1 MATRKRRPVTL
12 GARIKKLRR
21 AKKVKLQDLANET
34 GYTPEYIKQIESGE
48 ITPPVAALLQL
59 SKAMA
64 IDSGRLLVD
73 EEQKEKRKRSYLKRT
88 QAYRY
93 QTLTPGADQ
102 KHLSAFL
109 VKIDPKEDLPPIVE
123 YRHEGEEFIY
133 VLEGKLE
140 VLVGDNRS
148 VVLKGK
154 SVHFNSAIT
163 HKLNNLSNEEA
174 KLLVVIYTP

>member
-1 MATRKRRPVTL
+1 MATKKRPPITL

-21 AKKVKLQDLANET
+21 GKKVKLQDLANET

-48 ITPPVAALLQL
+48 VTPPVAALLQL

-73 EEQKEKRKRSYLKRT
+73 EEQKEKRKRTYLKRT
-88 QAYRY
+88 KAYRY

-109 VKIDPKEDLPPIVE
+109 VKIDPKKDHPMVD
-123 YRHEGEEFIY
+123 YNHEGEEFIY
-133 VLEGKLE
+133 VLEGKIE
-140 VLVGDNRS
+140 VIVGENRNVIS
-148 VVLKGK
+148 KGK

>member
-1 MATRKRRPVTL
+1 MATRKRAPVSL
-12 GARIKKLRR
+12 GARIKKMRR

-34 GYTPEYIKQIESGE
+34 GYTPEYIKKIEGGE

-64 IDSGRLLVD
+64 VDTGRLLVD
-73 EEQKEKRKRSYLKRT
+73 EGQEEKRKKGYLERT
-88 QAYRY
+88 QAYSY
-93 QTLTPGADQ
+93 KTLTPGAER

-109 VKIDPKEDLPPIVE
+109 VRIDPKQDHRMVE

-133 VLEGKLE
+133 VLEGKIE
-140 VLVGDNRS
+140 VMVGENRN
-148 VVLKGK
+148 VIQKGK
-154 SVHFNSAIT
+154 SVHFNSTIA